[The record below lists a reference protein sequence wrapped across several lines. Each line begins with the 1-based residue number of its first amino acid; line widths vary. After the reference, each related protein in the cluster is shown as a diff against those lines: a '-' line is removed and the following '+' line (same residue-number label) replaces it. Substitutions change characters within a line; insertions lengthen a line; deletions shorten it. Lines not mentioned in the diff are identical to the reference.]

1 MGLTGKYVQSIEHE
15 CDICKTRDVVVSD
28 HHTPEALPSGWQ
40 RIRHAIRVAGTS
52 GITERSYEY
61 CLECSHVVR
70 KALILLQAE
79 IPRLPSSAPNNETAD
94 ERLVDYWRDR
104 LRF

>member
-15 CDICKTRDVVVSD
+15 CDICKARDVVVSD
-28 HHTPEALPSGWQ
+28 YRTPEALPSGWH
-40 RIRHAIRVAGTS
+40 RIRHAIRAAGTT

-70 KALILLQAE
+70 NALIQLHVE
-79 IPRLPSSAPNNETAD
+79 IPSLPSSDPNSTFRRIVND
-94 ERLVDYWRDR
+94 
-104 LRF
+104 

>member
-15 CDICKTRDVVVSD
+15 CDICRVRDVVVSD
-28 HHTPEALPSGWQ
+28 YHTPEQLPSGWQ

-61 CLECSHVVR
+61 CLDCSHVVR

-79 IPRLPSSAPNNETAD
+79 IRRLPSSAPASGG
-94 ERLVDYWRDR
+94 
-104 LRF
+104 